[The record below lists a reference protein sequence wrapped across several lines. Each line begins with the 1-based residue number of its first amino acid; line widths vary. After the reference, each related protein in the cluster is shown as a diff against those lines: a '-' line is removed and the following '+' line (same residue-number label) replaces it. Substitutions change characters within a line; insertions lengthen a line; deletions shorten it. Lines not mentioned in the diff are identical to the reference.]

1 MLEQLYEN
9 REESKKKKFDLGRL
23 EADEIDDEIIG
34 SDIRD
39 AFKIMR
45 KNSFTIVLYY
55 LYIRKI

>member
-9 REESKKKKFDLGRL
+9 REESKKKKFDLGKL

>member
-9 REESKKKKFDLGRL
+9 REESKKKKFDLGKL
-23 EADEIDDEIIG
+23 ETDEIDDEIIG

>member
-9 REESKKKKFDLGRL
+9 REESKKKKFDLGKL
-23 EADEIDDEIIG
+23 GADEIDDEIIG

-55 LYIRKI
+55 L